1 MNTLTLETPSTTPR
15 TADEQACIARG
26 KQAKAAWRAWLA
38 KGHKPC
44 AAQMAIYAFLRGA
57 AIEKAFTPISNG
69 NKLSNGQRPWQGRD
83 AALWQAS
90 QLRHAEWAP
99 FSDML
104 EGAKSEDLRWP
115 QGAKGYVAGSYPLL
129 EAFKLEA
136 ERVRN
141 QKSDA

>member
-1 MNTLTLETPSTTPR
+1 MNTLTLETSLPSTRPAEELT
-15 TADEQACIARG
+15 QIARG

-99 FSDML
+99 FADML

-141 QKSDA
+141 QKSGA